1 MGLLGSPVVRT
12 DLGCEFVA
20 GVLAA
25 QMRRRGREHRRN
37 LNPMDPIHSIHK
49 QRLGLDKRAI
59 LGLQVGWKDCA
70 FRAMTAAIRER

>member
-1 MGLLGSPVVRT
+1 VRT
-12 DLGCEFVA
+12 GLGCEFVA

-25 QMRRRGREHRRN
+25 HAPPGARQHRRN
-37 LNPMDPIHSIHK
+37 LNSMDPIHSIHK
-49 QRLGLDKRAI
+49 QRLERDKRAI